1 MDIFLS
7 LLAIALMLLG
17 IAGAILPLLPGP
29 ALSFLGLV
37 SLYFT
42 SSEPFTLKFLLIW
55 LLLTVAV
62 SFVDQIIP
70 ILGTKKM
77 GGSKYGVWGSAIGL
91 VAGIFFFP
99 PIGMIV
105 GPFLGALIGELLG
118 GMDFNK
124 ALRAAVGSFIG
135 FLGGTILKV
144 IFGIIAGY
152 YILTNLSF
160 L

>member
-7 LLAIALMLLG
+7 LLAIALMILG

-42 SSEPFTLKFLLIW
+42 STEPFTLKFLGIW
-55 LLLTVAV
+55 LLLTVVV
-62 SFVDQIIP
+62 SVVDQIIP

-91 VAGIFFFP
+91 VAGIFLFP
-99 PIGMIV
+99 PIGIIV

-135 FLGGTILKV
+135 FLSGTILKV

-152 YILTNLSF
+152 YIVVNVHF
-160 L
+160 A